1 MPSGSAV
8 DVAGSCQSNDQAIA
22 GGCPRARRRD
32 GIILE
37 ITQKATIRQV
47 AAAAGVSIATVSAVI
62 NQTRFVSA
70 EARQRVE
77 DAISATGYRPNRLAQ
92 SLSTRT
98 TKTVGILMPTILSP
112 VSPALLKSATD
123 VLRGHGYSVLFANSE
138 MKSTWEK
145 EATEL
150 MFDSQV
156 AGLLVVPASGE
167 SPALELFRKAGKPVV
182 LMLHGL
188 KTTHGHDVIRSG
200 NFKGSM
206 DAVTHLIGQG
216 CRRVAVLALPSDTES
231 EEERLSGYRTAI
243 GAAGLPL
250 DPELIRVGEPSESGT
265 SEEHGYAQT
274 RQLMAL
280 PNPPDAI
287 FAMNQY
293 MAIGC
298 LSALKDLDVRVP
310 EDVAL
315 VGYDDLVW
323 TKHLEPPLSVVSQ
336 QIETIGRIA
345 ATHLIHRLTHDGEP
359 DPTESITVDAQFVMR
374 ASSDRTTITTTRERN
389 PA

>member
-1 MPSGSAV
+1 M
-8 DVAGSCQSNDQAIA
+8 
-22 GGCPRARRRD
+22 
-32 GIILE
+32 
-37 ITQKATIRQV
+37 
-47 AAAAGVSIATVSAVI
+47 SIATVSAVI

-70 EARQRVE
+70 DAKRRVE
-77 DAISATGYRPNRLAQ
+77 DAIASTGYRPNRLAQ

-123 VLRGHGYSVLFANSE
+123 VLRAHGYSVLFANSE
-138 MKSTWEK
+138 MRSTWET

-156 AGLLVVPASGE
+156 AGLLVVPAGGE

-188 KTTHGHDVIRSG
+188 KTAHGHDVIRSG

-206 DAVTHLIGQG
+206 DAVTHLIDQG

-231 EEERLSGYRTAI
+231 EEERLAGYRAAI
-243 GAAGLPL
+243 GAAGLDL
-250 DPELIRVGEPSESGT
+250 DPDLVRVGEPSESGT
-265 SEEHGYAQT
+265 SEEHGYEQT
-274 RQLMAL
+274 RRLMAL
-280 PNPPDAI
+280 PAPPDGI

-293 MAIGC
+293 MAIGS
-298 LSALKDLDVRVP
+298 LTALKELGVRVP
-310 EDVAL
+310 DDVAL
-315 VGYDDLVW
+315 VGYDDLIW
-323 TKHLEPPLSVVSQ
+323 TRHLEPPLSVVSQ
-336 QIETIGRIA
+336 QIEAIGRIA

-359 DPTESITVDAQFVMR
+359 EPTESITVDAQFVIR
-374 ASSDRTTITTTRERN
+374 ASSDRKTTTTTRERN
-389 PA
+389 PT